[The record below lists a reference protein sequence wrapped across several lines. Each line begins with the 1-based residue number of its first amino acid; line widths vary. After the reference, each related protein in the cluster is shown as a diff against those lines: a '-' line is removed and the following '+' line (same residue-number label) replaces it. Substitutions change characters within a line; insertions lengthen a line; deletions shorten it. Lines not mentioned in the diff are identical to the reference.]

1 MNPSPYPRPFN
12 SAHVRARIVKI
23 LFVVGAVVA
32 GLAMFADALSLAFPP
47 ITEEEELSDNPFGAI
62 LVLFVFLFAVLS
74 IIVYVATVICFLM
87 WLYRASD
94 NLRAFNPWIRPEY
107 SPGWAVGSFF
117 IPFANLFMPY
127 KAVKEVWEK
136 SGPPDEDLLSA
147 PESPTRFPIWWLFW
161 LLAAF
166 SGRIATRLSFNE
178 DIPATTATIVS
189 IFAEALA
196 IIAAV
201 FAYLV
206 VEAIDKKQEET
217 SKKIKLGKFSEPP
230 PPPQNL
236 QVPDALAPAP

>member
-23 LFVVGAVVA
+23 MFVVGAVVA
-32 GLAMFADALSLAFPP
+32 GLSMFAEALSLAFPP
-47 ITEEEELSDNPFGAI
+47 ITEEEELTDNPFGAVV
-62 LVLFVFLFAVLS
+62 VLFVVLLAVLNL
-74 IIVYVATVICFLM
+74 IVYVATVVCFLM

-94 NLRAFNPWIRPEY
+94 NLRAFNSWSRPEY

-127 KAVKEVWEK
+127 QAVKEVWQK
-136 SGPPDEDLLSA
+136 SGPPDEDLQSA
-147 PESPTRFPIWWLFW
+147 PESPARFPIWWLFW

-166 SGRIATRLSFNE
+166 SGNISTRLSFSE
-178 DIPATTATIVS
+178 RIPASTATMVS
-189 IFAEALA
+189 IFAGALA

-206 VEAIDKKQEET
+206 VDAIDKKQEET
-217 SKKIKLGKFSEPP
+217 SRKIKLGKFSEPP

-236 QVPDALAPAP
+236 QVSDALAPAP